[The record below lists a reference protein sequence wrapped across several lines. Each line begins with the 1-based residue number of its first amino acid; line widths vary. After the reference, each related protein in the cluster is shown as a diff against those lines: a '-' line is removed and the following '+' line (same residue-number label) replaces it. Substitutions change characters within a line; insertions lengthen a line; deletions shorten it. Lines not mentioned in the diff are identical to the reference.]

1 MYGTEELAYE
11 LLGVLNRKYLKIR
24 NILLN
29 LSANIINVLQPGNSV
44 TIEPSESF
52 SFQLDTTVKT
62 MKACANKGIGR
73 YFPNTLYLHS

>member
-29 LSANIINVLQPGNSV
+29 LSANIINVLQLGNSV
-44 TIEPSESF
+44 NIELFTRVFLVSTGHYSEKYES
-52 SFQLDTTVKT
+52 LCK
-62 MKACANKGIGR
+62 
-73 YFPNTLYLHS
+73 

>member
-24 NILLN
+24 NILLP
-29 LSANIINVLQPGNSV
+29 LSANIINVLQLGNSV

-52 SFQLDTTVKT
+52 SFLLDTTVKT
-62 MKACANKGIGR
+62 MKACAN
-73 YFPNTLYLHS
+73 